1 MHKIKAILEALAVGD
16 AMGMPTEFMTQE
28 DIDAIFPPITALLDP
43 KRSYTHNDLP
53 FASVTDDTEQNLY
66 LAKAYVEAGEITIEH
81 SADALSRWIVEC
93 DAVAKKYIGP
103 SSLKALNAIRDGVDV
118 MEAGKSG
125 TTNGGIMRTPAL
137 VLCAGNCDEDGL
149 LEAVRRGCI
158 PTHHTSQAIEAAAG
172 YGFALRA
179 AMEGKTLEEI
189 LSAAKYGAEKGLR
202 SVEYVAAA
210 PTCARRLDHIR
221 AMEYTDEQKLREDLY
236 YVYGTGLASIDVFA
250 AVMAIFAM
258 KKADVFGAICLAA
271 SLGGDTDTIGALVG
285 ALCAAYA
292 GDHNIP
298 ESVLSPVLEQNHLDL
313 ETLSGSIRSTF
324 WK

>member
-1 MHKIKAILEALAVGD
+1 MTAIKAILEALAVGD

-28 DIDAIFPPITALLDP
+28 DIDAIFPSITGLLDP
-43 KRSYTHNDLP
+43 KRSYTHNDMS

-66 LAKAYVEAGEITIEH
+66 LAKAYTAEGVITIER

-103 SSLKALNAIRDGVDV
+103 SSLKALSAIRDGADV
-118 MEAGKSG
+118 MEAGKG
-125 TTNGGIMRTPAL
+125 GVTNGGIMRTPAL
-137 VLCAGNCDEDGL
+137 VLCAGNTGEEGL
-149 LEAVRRGCI
+149 LEAIRRGCI

-179 AMEGKTLEEI
+179 AMDGKPMEEI
-189 LSAAKYGAEKGLR
+189 IDAAKRGAEAGLQ

-210 PTCARRLDHIR
+210 PTCTRRLEHIQSMR
-221 AMEYTDEQKLREDLY
+221 YTDPQKLREDLY
-236 YVYGTGLASIDVFA
+236 YVYGTGLDSVDVFA
-250 AVMAIFAM
+250 AVMAIFLM
-258 KKADVFGAICLAA
+258 KKEDVFGAICLAA

-285 ALCAAYA
+285 ALSAAYV
-292 GDHNIP
+292 GGHNIP
-298 ESVLSPVLEQNHLDL
+298 QSVLGPVLEQNRLDL
-313 ETLSGSIRSTF
+313 ETLSAQIASTF

>member
-221 AMEYTDEQKLREDLY
+221 AMEYTDEQKLLCLWNRPCIHRRVRRSHGHLCHEEGGCLWRY
-236 YVYGTGLASIDVFA
+236 LPGCFPGRRYRYHWCTGGRPLR
-250 AVMAIFAM
+250 
-258 KKADVFGAICLAA
+258 GLRR
-271 SLGGDTDTIGALVG
+271 G
-285 ALCAAYA
+285 
-292 GDHNIP
+292 P
-298 ESVLSPVLEQNHLDL
+298 
-313 ETLSGSIRSTF
+313 
-324 WK
+324 